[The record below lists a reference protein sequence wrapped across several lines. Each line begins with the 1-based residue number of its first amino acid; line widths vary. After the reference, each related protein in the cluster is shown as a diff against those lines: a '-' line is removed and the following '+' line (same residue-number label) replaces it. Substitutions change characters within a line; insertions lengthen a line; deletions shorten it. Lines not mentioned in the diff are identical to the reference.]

1 MTQETYA
8 KYFQAY
14 PTEKRSA
21 AQLTSSNSLVGASFS
36 LKPNSK
42 KTEISII
49 NKFGY
54 KTASLNAEDS
64 KQVQLWL
71 NKGLK
76 VEALLS
82 YVAYNEPKS
91 QHFAEFL
98 IIAYPD
104 KDKKAYERFIENI
117 SDKLQNAARPDIK
130 LDKFEQNE
138 IVKNKG
144 DVKLKKML
152 GKPKLEKGCA
162 LLKNKIGLMDRI
174 IEAGRQKKIG
184 CYFASILFLLIIIG
198 LLVLLFSQI
207 IS

>member
-14 PTEKRSA
+14 PKDKRSA
-21 AQLTSSNSLVGASFS
+21 AQLTSSNSLVGDSFS

-54 KTASLNAEDS
+54 KAASLNAEDS

-71 NKGLK
+71 NKGLN
-76 VEALLS
+76 VVSLLS

-91 QHFAEFL
+91 RHFAEFL
-98 IIAYPD
+98 IMAYNK
-104 KDKKAYERFIENI
+104 KDEEAYEHFIENL
-117 SDKLQNAARPDIK
+117 SEKLQNGARPDIK
-130 LDKFEQNE
+130 LDKFEQKE
-138 IVKNKG
+138 IVKTNG
-144 DVKLKKML
+144 DLKINKML

-162 LLKNKIGLMDRI
+162 LLKNKIGLMDHI

-184 CYFASILFLLIIIG
+184 CYFASILFLLILVSIII
-198 LLVLLFSQI
+198 LFFSF
-207 IS
+207 S

>member
-14 PTEKRSA
+14 PKDKRSA
-21 AQLTSSNSLVGASFS
+21 AQLTSSNSLVGDSFS

-54 KTASLNAEDS
+54 KAASLNAEDS

-71 NKGLK
+71 NKGLN
-76 VEALLS
+76 VVSLLS

-98 IIAYPD
+98 IMAYNKRD
-104 KDKKAYERFIENI
+104 KEAYEHLIENL
-117 SDKLQNAARPDIK
+117 SEKLQNGARPDIK
-130 LDKFEQNE
+130 LDKFEQKE
-138 IVKNKG
+138 IVKTNG
-144 DVKLKKML
+144 DLKINKML

-184 CYFASILFLLIIIG
+184 CYFASILFLLILVSIII
-198 LLVLLFSQI
+198 LFFSF
-207 IS
+207 S

>member
-14 PTEKRSA
+14 PKDKRSA
-21 AQLTSSNSLVGASFS
+21 AQLTSSNSLVGDSFS

-54 KTASLNAEDS
+54 KAASLNAEDS

-71 NKGLK
+71 NKGLN
-76 VEALLS
+76 VVSLLS

-91 QHFAEFL
+91 RHFAEFL
-98 IIAYPD
+98 IMAYNK
-104 KDKKAYERFIENI
+104 KDEEAYEHFIENL
-117 SDKLQNAARPDIK
+117 SEKLQNGARPDIK
-130 LDKFEQNE
+130 LDKFEQKE
-138 IVKNKG
+138 IVKTNG
-144 DVKLKKML
+144 DLKINKML

-184 CYFASILFLLIIIG
+184 CYFASILFLLILVSIII
-198 LLVLLFSQI
+198 LFFSF
-207 IS
+207 S

>member
-14 PTEKRSA
+14 PKDKRSA
-21 AQLTSSNSLVGASFS
+21 AQLTSSNSLVGDSFS

-54 KTASLNAEDS
+54 KAASLNAEDS

-71 NKGLK
+71 NKGLN
-76 VEALLS
+76 VVSLLS

-98 IIAYPD
+98 IMAYSK
-104 KDKKAYERFIENI
+104 KDKEAYEHFIENL
-117 SDKLQNAARPDIK
+117 SEKLQNGARPDIK
-130 LDKFEQNE
+130 LDKFEQKE
-138 IVKNKG
+138 IVKTNG
-144 DVKLKKML
+144 DLKIKKML

-184 CYFASILFLLIIIG
+184 CYFASILFLLILVSIII
-198 LLVLLFSQI
+198 LFFSF
-207 IS
+207 S

>member
-14 PTEKRSA
+14 PKDKRSA
-21 AQLTSSNSLVGASFS
+21 AQLTSSNSLVGDSFS

-54 KTASLNAEDS
+54 KAASLNAEDS

-71 NKGLK
+71 NKGLN
-76 VEALLS
+76 VVSLLS

-98 IIAYPD
+98 IIAYNK
-104 KDKKAYERFIENI
+104 KDKEAYEHFIENL
-117 SDKLQNAARPDIK
+117 SEKLQNGARPDIK
-130 LDKFEQNE
+130 LDKFEQKE
-138 IVKNKG
+138 IVKTNG
-144 DVKLKKML
+144 DLKIKKML

-184 CYFASILFLLIIIG
+184 CYFASILFLLILVSIII
-198 LLVLLFSQI
+198 LFFSF
-207 IS
+207 S